1 VNQTAEDGSES
12 AGVQTKRY
20 FLKRGTVSTW
30 WDLEE
35 KGGSCGTGFAETLTN
50 VLEGV
55 DVKDKTVLD
64 VGTGRGRFA
73 SAYSLAGAAS
83 VVLLDLSREM
93 LESAIR
99 RTSSAIPHG
108 SFVLCDAES
117 LCFKEGVFDVVSCLS
132 TLIHVPR
139 PEVALS
145 ELMRVCKPGG
155 TAVFDVNLSTVKLDQ
170 DDSSVHSALGEGM
183 PIELVKSWNPE
194 MVREARPLVNSWTPD
209 KARSAARSLGGKI
222 SKEKSLNTSSP
233 LLTHIF
239 FVKKQCETGRDT

>member
-1 VNQTAEDGSES
+1 VNQTTEGGGES
-12 AGVQTKRY
+12 AGVGAKKY
-20 FLKRGTVSTW
+20 FLSRGTVSTW
-30 WDLEE
+30 WDLDE
-35 KGGSCGTGFAETLTN
+35 KGGSCGTGFAETLTA

-55 DVKDKTVLD
+55 DVKGKTVLD

-73 SAYSLAGAAS
+73 SAFSQAGAAS

-93 LESAIR
+93 LESAMA

-117 LCFKEGVFDVVSCLS
+117 LCFKVGVFDVVSCLS
-132 TLIHVPR
+132 TLIHVPC
-139 PEVALS
+139 PELALS

-155 TAVFDVNLSTVKLDQ
+155 TAVFDVNLSTVKPDE
-170 DDSSVHSALGEGM
+170 DDFSVRGALGEGM
-183 PIELVKSWNPE
+183 PRELIKSWNPE

-209 KARSAARSLGGKI
+209 KAKSAAQSLGGKI
-222 SKEKSLNTSSP
+222 AKEKRLKTSSP

-239 FVKKQCETGRDT
+239 FVKKLYETGRET